1 MSSAAVSSLPLRDA
15 SLLREQAF
23 INGRWEPAQSGR
35 TIAVTNPAT
44 GRVLGAVPNMGT
56 AETRAA
62 IEAAEAALRPWAALT
77 AKERSRI
84 LRRWFDLILENQEDL
99 ATIMTLEQGKP
110 LAESRGEI
118 GYAASF
124 IEWYAEEGKRAYGDI
139 VPTHDR
145 NKRLLVLR
153 QPIGVCAAITPWNF
167 PAAMITRKVG
177 PALAAGCT
185 MVVKPSELTPFS
197 ALALAALAE
206 RAGLP
211 PGVLSIV
218 TGDAKPIGGELTGS
232 PVVRKLSFTGSTE
245 TGKLLMAQCAGTM
258 KKVSLELGGNAPF
271 LVFDD
276 ADLDAAVA
284 GAIASKYRNAGQTCV
299 CANRIL
305 VQGGIHDR
313 FVEQLAAAASALE
326 VGDGLAA
333 GTQIGPLID
342 DRAIAKAERH
352 IADAV
357 ARGAT
362 IITGGVRSS
371 GPGNYFVPTV
381 LAGVS
386 REALPMREETFG
398 PVAPIVRFESEAE
411 AIELANATRFGL
423 AAYLYTRDVS
433 RVWRVSEALEFGIVG
448 INDGIISTEV
458 APFGG
463 WKESGIGREGGR
475 YGLDEYTELKY
486 LALGGVAAP

>member
-1 MSSAAVSSLPLRDA
+1 MNSAAVQSLSLRDV

-23 INGRWEPAQSGR
+23 INGRWEPARDGR
-35 TIAVTNPAT
+35 TITVVNPAT
-44 GRVLGAVPNMGT
+44 GGVLGSVPNMGGE
-56 AETRAA
+56 ETRAA
-62 IEAAEAALRPWAALT
+62 IEAAQAALAGWSGLT

-84 LRRWFDLILENQEDL
+84 LRRWFDLIIENQDDL

-197 ALALAALAE
+197 ALALAVLAE

-218 TGDAKPIGGELTGS
+218 TGDAKPIGAELTGS

-245 TGKLLMAQCAGTM
+245 TGKLLMAQCAGTL

-299 CANRIL
+299 CANRFL
-305 VQGGIHDR
+305 VQSGIHDR
-313 FVEQLAAAASALE
+313 FVERLAAAAAALK
-326 VGDGLAA
+326 VGDGLTA

-342 DRAIAKAERH
+342 ERAIAKALRH
-352 IADAV
+352 VADAV
-357 ARGAT
+357 AKGAT
-362 IITGGVRSS
+362 VVTGGAK
-371 GPGNYFVPTV
+371 GAGAGNYFTPTV

-386 REALPMREETFG
+386 RDALPMREETFG
-398 PVAPIVRFESEAE
+398 PVAPVTRFETEAE

-448 INDGIISTEV
+448 INDGIISTES

-486 LALGGVAAP
+486 LALGGVAAS

>member
-1 MSSAAVSSLPLRDA
+1 MNSAAVQSISLRDA
-15 SLLREQAF
+15 SLLRERAF
-23 INGRWEPAQSGR
+23 INGRWEPARDVR
-35 TIAVTNPAT
+35 TIAVVNPAT
-44 GRVLGAVPNMGT
+44 GGVLGSVPNMGRE
-56 AETRAA
+56 ETRAA
-62 IEAAEAALRPWAALT
+62 IDAAQAALGGWSGLT

-84 LRRWFDLILENQEDL
+84 LRRWFDLMIENQDDL

-197 ALALAALAE
+197 ALALAVLAE

-218 TGDAKPIGGELTGS
+218 TGDAKPIGAELTGS
-232 PVVRKLSFTGSTE
+232 PIVRKLSFTGSTE
-245 TGKLLMAQCAGTM
+245 TGKLLMARCAGTL

-276 ADLDAAVA
+276 ADLDATIA

-305 VQGGIHDR
+305 VQSGIHDR
-313 FVEQLAAAASALE
+313 FVERLAAAAAALK
-326 VGDGLAA
+326 VGDGLVA

-342 DRAIAKAERH
+342 ERAIAKAERH
-352 IADAV
+352 VADAV
-357 ARGAT
+357 AKGAT
-362 IITGGVRSS
+362 VVTGGAK
-371 GPGNYFVPTV
+371 GAGAGNYFTPTV

-386 REALPMREETFG
+386 RDALPMHEETFG
-398 PVAPIVRFESEAE
+398 PVAPVLRFETEAE

-448 INDGIISTEV
+448 INDGIISTES

-486 LALGGVAAP
+486 LALGGVAAG